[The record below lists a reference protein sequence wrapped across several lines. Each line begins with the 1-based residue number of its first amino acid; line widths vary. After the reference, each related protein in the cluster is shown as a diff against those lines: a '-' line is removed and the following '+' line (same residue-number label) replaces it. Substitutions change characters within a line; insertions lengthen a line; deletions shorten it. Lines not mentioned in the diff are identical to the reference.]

1 MRFIRSLRVAWFL
14 GACLSGSSFAQCY
27 LAAGAVKA
35 NSGKVP
41 ATVGSGAGQRGQE
54 DRTVLLDLVVRKS
67 GAVRDAKVISG
78 PATLRAAAIKA
89 AKKRGHEYQFNVWP
103 SDGHITVE
111 VKFFGDNAGSPQVRQ
126 VLPAGVPGCIS
137 APHRVRISQAVM
149 ANRLLSRVEPVYQPE
164 AQPEHIVGVVVVR
177 VVIDK
182 SGGVLNADY
191 VSGPPALVPAAVD
204 AVKQWKYQPYL
215 LSGEPFE
222 VETTVEIS
230 FTL

>member
-1 MRFIRSLRVAWFL
+1 MPPAAERSHFSKSAR
-14 GACLSGSSFAQCY
+14 
-27 LAAGAVKA
+27 
-35 NSGKVP
+35 
-41 ATVGSGAGQRGQE
+41 SGAPPVVTIPALGDTAILRGRHAEVQ
-54 DRTVLLDLVVRKS
+54 K
-67 GAVRDAKVISG
+67 
-78 PATLRAAAIKA
+78 
-89 AKKRGHEYQFNVWP
+89 WP
-103 SDGHITVE
+103 T
-111 VKFFGDNAGSPQVRQ
+111 R
-126 VLPAGVPGCIS
+126 
-137 APHRVRISQAVM
+137 
-149 ANRLLSRVEPVYQPE
+149 
-164 AQPEHIVGVVVVR
+164 QPEHIVGVVVVR